1 MKEAL
6 DSHGGVAGCQVAVC
20 KLDTSKQDA
29 SNTKLEG
36 ISHYN
41 NFEYRDGYICMRK
54 AYNIGK
60 GKVYK
65 VAEIADKLQG
75 PTGLVVL
82 DDFTPNNRVGTI
94 SSVPGSRG
102 KTTLFPWTESG
113 CYQSFA
119 TLQELEVH
127 MDVGTHTKDLEQE
140 TTYDRTRKRWLEK
153 VTGVHEQQ
161 PHNLPA
167 EMVESITE
175 DPQTSGWALKM
186 AKKAST
192 MSAAVKAFLVDQ
204 FNIGVNTGRK
214 VDPDAV
220 AKHMKTARKNGK
232 FVFQPSEWRTPKQI
246 SSFFSRMAAAQKQKP
261 VGQTLAADDESKIH
275 ADEEDVTAWEVASH
289 EETVRQAV
297 YDEIDISH
305 PIRYGDVNVCLMVAH
320 GKWKTK
326 KIAELSDI
334 CGNFGLDIDGSGKRK
349 DSYGKALKLLVSK
362 CSCK

>member
-1 MKEAL
+1 
-6 DSHGGVAGCQVAVC
+6 
-20 KLDTSKQDA
+20 
-29 SNTKLEG
+29 
-36 ISHYN
+36 
-41 NFEYRDGYICMRK
+41 
-54 AYNIGK
+54 
-60 GKVYK
+60 
-65 VAEIADKLQG
+65 
-75 PTGLVVL
+75 
-82 DDFTPNNRVGTI
+82 
-94 SSVPGSRG
+94 
-102 KTTLFPWTESG
+102 
-113 CYQSFA
+113 
-119 TLQELEVH
+119 

-204 FNIGVNTGRK
+204 FNIGVNTSRK

-220 AKHMKTARKNGK
+220 AKHMKTARKNGQ
-232 FVFQPSEWRTPKQI
+232 FVFQPSEWRTPKQS

-261 VGQTLAADDESKIH
+261 VGQTLAADNESKIH

-320 GKWKTK
+320 GKWETK
-326 KIAELSDI
+326 RIAELSDI

-362 CSCK
+362 CSCHDK